1 MPKHIRDWLSW
12 LIKLRIV
19 VVTTLLGVSLG
30 LESVFVQD
38 QSLTRLF
45 QIIIASYLVSFI
57 HYVLLRF
64 SSRYVLQ
71 AYVQTFCD
79 QLMIFSII
87 YVTGGIDSYFSFLY
101 LLSIIMSS
109 ILLYRKGALI
119 TATASSMLT
128 VAQYLVIQ
136 QGLLPLTAYAPIEI
150 RNVKFI
156 IATNVFAFYAVAYL
170 SSQLSESLRKT
181 GSELEDRQ
189 GKLANFQAFNEN
201 IINSMRGGLCTT
213 NLDGFVTLLNKS
225 ACEITGYNPERI
237 IGAHVNKVFGFS
249 EHERQSDNLPFRF
262 EKGIMN
268 ANGEEI
274 YLGFTV
280 SPLLVEHNRQ
290 IGYVYTFQDLTEIRK
305 LEQQIRQK
313 DRMVAMGR
321 MAAGIAHEIRNPLT
335 AISGSFHLLKTE
347 LALNPDQLK
356 LMENISLETKR
367 LYKIIT
373 DFLSYAKPIAFSPG
387 RVDLKRLTR
396 DTVDLLRN
404 SPELTVRHKIEYSFD
419 AKNSLHCQADPDLIK
434 QVFWNLCNNA
444 VKAMPGGGTL
454 SISLENTQR
463 GEVAVNFRDTG
474 GGLTKEEQERIF
486 EPFESS
492 FNGGTGLG
500 LSIVLQIIEAHHGS
514 IKVASAKGAGTTFQ
528 ITLPKEMSQPEVEK
542 CPTC

>member
-1 MPKHIRDWLSW
+1 M
-12 LIKLRIV
+12 
-19 VVTTLLGVSLG
+19 TTLLGVSLG

-38 QSLTRLF
+38 EALARLF
-45 QIIIASYLVSFI
+45 RIIIVSYLVSLI

-64 SSRYVLQ
+64 SSKYVLQ

-101 LLSIIMSS
+101 LLSIIMSG

-119 TATASSMLT
+119 TATGSSILT
-128 VAQYLVIQ
+128 VAQYLVIR
-136 QGLLPLTAYAPIEI
+136 QGLLPLTTYAPIEI
-150 RNVKFI
+150 RNVKFLI
-156 IATNVFAFYAVAYL
+156 GTNVFAFYAVAYL
-170 SSQLSESLRKT
+170 SSHLSESLRKT
-181 GSELEDRQ
+181 GSELEDRR
-189 GKLANFQAFNEN
+189 GKLANLQAFNEN

-213 NLDGFVTLLNKS
+213 NLDGFITLFNKS
-225 ACEITGYNPERI
+225 ACEITGYKPERI
-237 IGAHVNKVFGFS
+237 IGAHVNKVFGFLD
-249 EHERQSDNLPFRF
+249 HEGQSAPPDNLPMRF
-262 EKGIMN
+262 EKGIRN
-268 ANGEEI
+268 VNGEEI

-290 IGYVYTFQDLTEIRK
+290 IGYVYTFQDLTEIKK

-347 LALNPDQLK
+347 LALNHDQLK

-367 LYKIIT
+367 LYKIVT
-373 DFLSYAKPIAFSPG
+373 DFLSYAKPVAFSVG
-387 RVDLKRLTR
+387 WVDLKRLTR

-404 SPELTVRHKIEYSFD
+404 SSELTASHKIEYSFD
-419 AKNSLHCQADPDLIK
+419 AKDSLYCQADPDLIK

-444 VKAMPGGGTL
+444 IKAMPAGGTL
-454 SISLENTQR
+454 SISLEKTQY
-463 GEVAVNFRDTG
+463 ELTVSFRDTG
-474 GGLTKEEQERIF
+474 SGLTKEEQERIF
-486 EPFESS
+486 EPFQSS
-492 FNGGTGLG
+492 FNDGTGLG

-514 IKVASAKGAGTTFQ
+514 IKVASTKGEGTTFQ
-528 ITLPKEMSQPEVEK
+528 ITLPKEMS
-542 CPTC
+542 TT